1 MTLTGLKE
9 GSRQV
14 VRWALDA
21 KDGEFSEIMEA
32 GNAFVFAQVIDKK
45 TPGTKSVSE
54 LRGVLKTQ
62 VFNRKRAEIIKER
75 LESIGG
81 TDLNAIVAAY
91 NEKYGSG
98 AAIQSTAAGITF
110 SSNQINGIGNA
121 PKVVGT
127 VAGMELNAV
136 KGPIDD
142 ALGVYVV
149 QLTNINEAA
158 EPDAVTLQ
166 AERSSDASAVQSQ
179 FSQKINAALRE
190 RADVKDTRYKAG
202 F

>member
-1 MTLTGLKE
+1 MYSQFFTMQ
-9 GSRQV
+9 QV
-14 VRWALDA
+14 AL
-21 KDGEFSEIMEA
+21 
-32 GNAFVFAQVIDKK
+32 
-45 TPGTKSVSE
+45 
-54 LRGVLKTQ
+54 
-62 VFNRKRAEIIKER
+62 
-75 LESIGG
+75 IGPPTIHG
-81 TDLNAIVAAY
+81 CHPLMN
-91 NEKYGSG
+91 
-98 AAIQSTAAGITF
+98 
-110 SSNQINGIGNA
+110 
-121 PKVVGT
+121 